1 MGVDIAAHIFCSTG
15 QQRRPAMFE
24 TTSHAGGR
32 RAGIASLLAVVFVG
46 ACLAMVFL
54 TDSPV
59 NTLRESS
66 ETQGFINNDWFPAA
80 QDSAQEHMAPVVAEV
95 EEAAQKQKGIHVVPI
110 TRKEVKHSHHD
121 VMSNDGDEN
130 DLHEAVLAD
139 RGNMQYFG
147 EVNIGTPAKPFRVVF
162 DTGSFILWVPDV
174 ACEGFACGTH
184 QKFAVGESETGK
196 VLDVKKDMVKLAYI
210 KYGTGS
216 MVGVKAA
223 DTVRVGNLAVPQAGV
238 LVATIENGSVFRV
251 SPFDGVLG
259 FSRRDLTMPGQDKD
273 KDVHYNFLKAAK
285 ASGTIEKAQIS
296 FFLSG
301 TPGEAGGAAI
311 LGGVDSRFYTGD
323 ITWHNVLRRTQGN
336 WALKLSELKVGDD
349 DTNYCGDKGCLAI
362 IDTGTSLVVG
372 PGDVVNG
379 VMDKIGLQPD
389 CSNLNNAPS
398 VSFKFGDQDA
408 MSLSAEDLTLK
419 VKSYG
424 EVACQSAL
432 ADSGSRIPMEFPH
445 HEGMPVMI
453 LGDAFMRHFYSVFD
467 NDDEDSP
474 KIGFASPNLR
484 SEVKESSNDVTTSE
498 ESQSNNGDDAC
509 ALRLGSY
516 CIMPKGNSHKQTDA
530 TKKSTE

>member
-1 MGVDIAAHIFCSTG
+1 MI
-15 QQRRPAMFE
+15 E
-24 TTSHAGGR
+24 TGR
-32 RAGIASLLAVVFVG
+32 RAGIASLLALVFVC
-46 ACLAMVFL
+46 ACWALLAF
-54 TDSPV
+54 TDEANSV
-59 NTLRESS
+59 RESS
-66 ETQGFINNDWFPAA
+66 VTHGFINNDMFPVA
-80 QDSAQEHMAPVVAEV
+80 QDQETESEHGMAPVV
-95 EEAAQKQKGIHVVPI
+95 EEIEQSARKGIQVVPI
-110 TRKEVKHSHHD
+110 TRKKVEHHHREQYQYG
-121 VMSNDGDEN
+121 SS
-130 DLHEAVLAD
+130 DLHETLLAD

-147 EVNIGTPAKPFRVVF
+147 EVNIGTPSKPFRVVF

-184 QKFAVGESETGK
+184 QKFAVHESQTGK
-196 VLDVKKDMVKLAYI
+196 VLDVTKDMVKLSYI

-259 FSRRDLTMPGQDKD
+259 FSRRDLTMPGKD

-285 ASGTIEKAQIS
+285 AAGTIEKSQIS

-301 TPGEAGGAAI
+301 SPGEAGGAAI

-336 WALKLSELKVGDD
+336 WALKLSELTVGDD

-362 IDTGTSLVVG
+362 IDTGTSLVVA

-379 VMDKIGLQPD
+379 VQDKLGVEPD
-389 CSNLNNAPS
+389 CSNLNDSPS
-398 VSFKFGDQDA
+398 VSFKFGDHPA
-408 MSLSAEDLTLK
+408 MTLSAEDLTLK

-432 ADSGSRIPMEFPH
+432 ASSGSRIPMEFPH

-467 NDDEDSP
+467 NDDEDAP
-474 KIGFASPNLR
+474 KIGFASPNLHA
-484 SEVKESSNDVTTSE
+484 EVKASSEDVTAGD
-498 ESQSNNGDDAC
+498 ESQSNHDDDAC

-516 CIMPKGNSHKQTDA
+516 CIMPKGNSNKQTDA
-530 TKKSTE
+530 AKKSSE